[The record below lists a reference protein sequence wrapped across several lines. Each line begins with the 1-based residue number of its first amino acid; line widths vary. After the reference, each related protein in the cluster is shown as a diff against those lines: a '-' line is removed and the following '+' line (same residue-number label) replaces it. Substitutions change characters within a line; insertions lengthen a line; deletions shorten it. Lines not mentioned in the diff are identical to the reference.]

1 MRYEE
6 VVRSFLESQ
15 SNKEKNTNPHSQLH
29 ILSHPEVIPNDS
41 GRKENWYIRFITL
54 CMSNFNIPGEI
65 LDENTVVLAWDP
77 VPKKRIKNEQ
87 KWISSHVKEI
97 KEQFNIEKV
106 EYKDFC
112 LAESL
117 MECICEYLGF
127 FHYDLIRCINGI
139 YVIKIL

>member
-54 CMSNFNIPGEI
+54 CMSNFNIPGEMKNDKNFI
-65 LDENTVVLAWDP
+65 SMWNW
-77 VPKKRIKNEQ
+77 RIYRIYGSK
-87 KWISSHVKEI
+87 
-97 KEQFNIEKV
+97 
-106 EYKDFC
+106 YAKD
-112 LAESL
+112 
-117 MECICEYLGF
+117 CETAG
-127 FHYDLIRCINGI
+127 IRR
-139 YVIKIL
+139 